1 MNTLLDSGATGLF
14 MNLQFAKEQGFKL
27 EKLEQAILVEAF
39 DGTLNIEGAITYEVK
54 VNRWI

>member
-1 MNTLLDSGATGLF
+1 VNTLLDSGVTGLF
-14 MNLQFAKEQGFKL
+14 MDLQFAKEQGFKL

-54 VNRWI
+54 VNR